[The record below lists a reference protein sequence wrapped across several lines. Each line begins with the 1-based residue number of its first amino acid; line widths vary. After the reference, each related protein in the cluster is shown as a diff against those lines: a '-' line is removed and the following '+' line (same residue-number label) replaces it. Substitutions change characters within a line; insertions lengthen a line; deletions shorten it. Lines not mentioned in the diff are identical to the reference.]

1 MNALLGFGATMLA
14 PKLMSGLTDQK
25 VKVVHASPGRV
36 RLQCDKWK
44 NEPTARNLRAVF
56 AGIPIVKDA
65 QSSPV
70 TGSLLLIFHV
80 PTLTEEQFDALVK
93 LAVET
98 SVSTFR
104 ELPSS
109 LDTVLQNS
117 VNTVDVTLKK
127 QSGGHV
133 DLDALLSIGLMIG
146 GINTLPLN
154 PAFGSSMLYWAY
166 SLIKKHNA

>member
-25 VKVVHASPGRV
+25 VHVVHAIPGRV

-44 NEPTARNLRAVF
+44 NEPTARNLMSVF
-56 AGIPIVKDA
+56 SGVPIVRNVKA
-65 QSSPV
+65 SPV
-70 TGSLLLIFHV
+70 TGSLLLEFRVQTI
-80 PTLTEEQFDALVK
+80 TEEQFDALVK

-98 SVSTFR
+98 SVSTFQ

-109 LDTVLQNS
+109 LDQVLQNTVS
-117 VNTVDVTLKK
+117 TVDVTLKK
-127 QSGGHV
+127 QSGGHL
-133 DLDALLSIGLMIG
+133 DLDALLSVGLIVG
-146 GINTLPLN
+146 GINTLAIN

-166 SLIKKHNA
+166 SLIKKQNH